1 MSKEKN
7 DLTLKIFA
15 FTIAIVLWGYV
26 MSIENPDISKE
37 YRNIT
42 LTLNNTDELD
52 RQNLIVME
60 PKEVTI
66 SVKVTGRKS
75 DMANFSPDLIK
86 AQADLSGYGEG
97 KKKVPVNVSLN
108 QFNNI
113 KIVNYEPKEILF
125 TFDKL
130 ITREKAVTVKTSGE
144 LESGYVLG
152 DKTTK
157 SGSILLKGPRTWVNE
172 VSEAVAVVDI
182 TGMKDDSSK
191 TAVIQLVDDQGNDV
205 RGVEKE
211 PNTVD
216 VDISIFRTVNVP
228 IELKTENQLPDQYEI
243 TNITINPRTVTLK
256 GDKNIVNLRSIQTKA
271 IDINSLI
278 ENTTQTVELELPPN
292 VSLLNPNEKI
302 TISLNIEEISTRVLE
317 YTLEDIDMLNLDT
330 DLIIDK
336 EHSQEPIYI
345 TVKGNSEVVERL
357 NKEDLGLY
365 LDLLNLN
372 EGIHEVLLGFNA
384 PAGVTV
390 KEITPQ
396 PMELKLT
403 KH

>member
-26 MSIENPDISKE
+26 MSIENPDITKS
-37 YRNIT
+37 YSIA
-42 LTLNNTDELD
+42 LTLNNMDELD
-52 RQNLIVME
+52 RQGLIVME
-60 PKEVTI
+60 PKEANI

-97 KKKVPVNVSLN
+97 KRKVPVNVSLN

-113 KIVNYEPKEILF
+113 KIVNYEPKETLF
-125 TFDKL
+125 IFDKI
-130 ITREKAVTVKTSGE
+130 ITRDKTVTIKTSGKV
-144 LESGYVLG
+144 ESGYVLG
-152 DKTTK
+152 DITTK
-157 SGSILLKGPRTWVNE
+157 SGSILLKGPRTWVNQ
-172 VSEAVAVVDI
+172 VSEVVAVVDI
-182 TGMKDDSSK
+182 AGMKDDNSK
-191 TAVIQLVDDQGNDV
+191 TAVIQLVDDQGNNV

-243 TNITINPRTVTLK
+243 TNITIDPRTVTLK

-336 EHSQEPIYI
+336 EHSQEPIHI

-384 PAGVTV
+384 PAGITV